1 MRNTPSIGMARGRA
15 PLPRPLGHRGAGL
28 PSTSALEPSA
38 EAQLRRKAKIRI
50 GRPYPG
56 AVNQAFTQG
65 IGRPI
70 DRSTTCLSRAAR
82 LDSRPCASLQ
92 FSKEEGSTERKGR
105 GGGERQRNFSSIFL
119 FSLSQTLP
127 FPLRLISSKTTISG
141 QNIITNQIPEILQ
154 RRIGTVNTAESQTDG
169 QV

>member
-65 IGRPI
+65 IGRSI

-105 GGGERQRNFSSIFL
+105 GGGKAKEIFL
-119 FSLSQTLP
+119 HFLILSLSNSALSPPSYFLQNHY
-127 FPLRLISSKTTISG
+127 FRSKHNNQPDSRNPTTSDW
-141 QNIITNQIPEILQ
+141 N
-154 RRIGTVNTAESQTDG
+154 SQHS
-169 QV
+169 